1 MEDVPYGLN
10 VDETVVAS
18 PLNDIPADSLGYSN
32 HLNDLDPTIVF
43 ASFNNRFDVYTD
55 YNRVFTKGNVDPL
68 NFPAFNESY
77 PDASG
82 VGVGP
87 GLKYNI
93 GTLILH
99 SPFPISAIKVKPP
112 CTLDVSI
119 SSSID
124 DIPQFVGSTITSN
137 NGLSSELFFLANK
150 SNFVSL
156 DHIGSLSLYEIEIF
170 TPDVQTQFTTF
181 PLLNNGKTM
190 PYLVSKFGSLDS
202 TRKGG
207 LQNETFNIH
216 TTDVSTLFSYTR
228 TVKKSVSN
236 LSLEKYYLQE
246 YELYNHILKDINF
259 MFPVI
264 SSIERNCLN
273 HKAKVQ
279 KSLESINYGGDE
291 QMTQYLQCIIQSEIV
306 NGILFFNGVQ
316 AQNLQ
321 IIAGVKYIFQPEPIE
336 VNGNVTSELKLNEG
350 DSILLKNNNVSL
362 GIISATKK
370 LPKEVY
376 DLPQAF
382 MNDTSLNDVL
392 NDISVV
398 SESLK
403 SLTLFSRTLNSGNT
417 ISHAVFIDENGK
429 TLSCEESIFLP
440 SEIKTISVYCSDP
453 DEPVQILIDGQLTNE
468 VRVSTLERLSIVE
481 IEIPNA
487 AGVHAL
493 TTNNGSNLL
502 FRVSEKSLIH
512 APIHPSYYTSGQLER
527 DTYSSSYV
535 NQIAQ
540 LNNFDLINDTR
551 MIARSNCSLISIQD
565 TLFENYSCTGAFFC
579 RKKAVDLKNSQITF
593 DNFESKWDFCEQHPW
608 LACLDVRNG
617 CGIINSQINLT
628 NFTFWWYRNS
638 FDDVTIIQ
646 SGYYHVYTKNNKL
659 VVKKSDNI
667 FECNAGDIN
676 VSYWTN
682 ITFTNNTLYINGKK
696 MNTLISDISTSTT
709 ISTGTV
715 VGTTPKINIKSLLS
729 ENPLNIILQDFAKTR
744 FNESKIIL
752 QNIDSIQSF
761 DMTVILSDSSLPHTL
776 MWYNTNT
783 ETLPVQEFKLNTT
796 VTSVYCITG
805 INLPFSIPKIE
816 IKFNTCGFIRNL
828 CTYSDNI
835 PEIIIKSTF
844 ENRDNVIDFQKKTVL
859 SLCTNQELNTVKTEQ
874 YNQTNFQVDGTFNHI
889 VHSSPSSFYVTP
901 PSLIMMSTSQ
911 NTAYSLSQSILILFN
926 RRIEVFLRDDSTLF
940 TMSGS
945 DGSTTLIKAN
955 FCTLLSSQISIPNIF
970 LNLSPATTY
979 TVHLARAR
987 LFQFDGHVPCLE
999 GTISF
1004 TTE

>member
-10 VDETVVAS
+10 VDDTVVAS
-18 PLNDIPADSLGYSN
+18 PLNDIPVDPLGYSN
-32 HLNDLDPTIVF
+32 HSNDLDPTIVF
-43 ASFNNRFDVYTD
+43 ASFNDEHFDVYTD

-68 NFPAFNESY
+68 IFPAFNESY
-77 PDASG
+77 PNASG
-82 VGVGP
+82 VGVGL
-87 GLKYNI
+87 GLKYNT
-93 GTLILH
+93 GTLILQ
-99 SPFPISAIKVKPP
+99 SPFPVSAIKVKPP
-112 CTLDVSI
+112 CTLNVSI
-119 SSSID
+119 SSNID

-137 NGLSSELFFLANK
+137 DGLSSELFFLANK
-150 SNFVSL
+150 SNFLSL

-170 TPDVQTQFTTF
+170 TPDVQTKFTTF

-190 PYLVSKFGSLDS
+190 PYLASTFGSLNS
-202 TRKGG
+202 IRKGG

-216 TTDVSTLFSYTR
+216 TTDVSRSFIYTR
-228 TVKKSVSN
+228 TVNKSVSN

-259 MFPVI
+259 IFPII

-273 HKAKVQ
+273 HKTKVQ

-291 QMTQYLQCIIQSEIV
+291 QMTQDLQCIIQSEIS

-321 IIAGVKYIFQPEPIE
+321 IIAGVKYVFQPEPIE

-350 DSILLKNNNVSL
+350 DSILFKNNNVSL

-370 LPKEVY
+370 LPIEVY

-403 SLTLFSRTLNSGNT
+403 SLTLSSRTLNSGNT

-440 SEIKTISVYCSDP
+440 FEIQTISVYCSDP
-453 DEPVQILIDGQLTNE
+453 GEPVQIFIDGQLYNE
-468 VRVSTLERLSIVE
+468 VRVSPVERLSIVD

-493 TTNNGSNLL
+493 TTNNGSNVL

-527 DTYSSSYV
+527 DIYSSSYV
-535 NQIAQ
+535 TQIAQ
-540 LNNFDLINDTR
+540 LNNFDLINDTK
-551 MIARSNCSLISIQD
+551 MIARSNSSLISIQD
-565 TLFENYSCTGAFFC
+565 TLFDNYSCTGAFFC

-593 DNFESKWDFCEQHPW
+593 DNFESKWDFCEKHPW

-617 CGIINSQINLT
+617 CSIVNSQINLT

-646 SGYYHVYTKNNKL
+646 SNYHVYTKNNKL
-659 VVKKSDNI
+659 VVKNSYNI
-667 FECNAGDIN
+667 FECNADDIN
-676 VSYWTN
+676 VLDWSS
-682 ITFTNNTLYINGKK
+682 IAFTNNTLYINGKK
-696 MNTLISDISTSTT
+696 MITLVSEVSTSTT
-709 ISTGTV
+709 ISTGAV
-715 VGTTPKINIKSLLS
+715 IGTSPKINIKSLLT
-729 ENPLNIILQDFAKTR
+729 ENPSNIILQDFTKNR

-752 QNIDSIQSF
+752 QNIESIQSF
-761 DMTVILSDSSLPHTL
+761 DMTVILSDSSSHTL
-776 MWYNTNT
+776 TWSNTNT
-783 ETLPVQEFKLNTT
+783 ETLPVQEFQLNTT
-796 VTSVYCITG
+796 VTSIYCITG
-805 INLPFSIPKIE
+805 TNLPFYIPKIE

-828 CTYSDNI
+828 CTYSDSI

-844 ENRDNVIDFQKKTVL
+844 ENRDNVIDFQKKSVL

-874 YNQTNFQVDGTFNHI
+874 YTQTNFQVDGTFNHI
-889 VHSSPSSFYVTP
+889 VHSLPSSFYVTP

-945 DGSTTLIKAN
+945 DGSTTFIKAN
-955 FCTLLSSQISIPNIF
+955 FCTLLSSQISIPNTF